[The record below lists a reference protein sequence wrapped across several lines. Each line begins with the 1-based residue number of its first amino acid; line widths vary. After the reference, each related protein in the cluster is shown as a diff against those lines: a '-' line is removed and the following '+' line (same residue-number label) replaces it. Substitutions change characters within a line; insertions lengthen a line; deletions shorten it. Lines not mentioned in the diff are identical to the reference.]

1 MNWDGINEFIAVY
14 ETTSFTATA
23 KQLDCS
29 TAHVSRTISV
39 LEKRLGTKL
48 FYRTTRKVSPTDA
61 ATIYYQHCRQI
72 ADALKEAELALN
84 RLQTSPKGILTI
96 TAPVAFGESHIAPLL
111 NDFIQQYPDL
121 ELRCQLTNQAL
132 DLVADGYDLAIRIGR
147 LSNSSMMAR
156 KLSSRRLYLCASPD
170 YLQRHGEPHTL
181 SELPSHDCLQGTL
194 DHWRFKYNG
203 QERNVRIH
211 GRIRYNSGHALLDA
225 ALKGLGIA
233 QLPDYYA
240 EKALQEGTLIRLL
253 TPFQCE
259 DEGIWALYP
268 QNRLLSPK
276 VRLLIDF
283 LMTKLN

>member
-147 LSNSSMMAR
+147 LCNSSMMAR
-156 KLSSRRLYLCASPD
+156 
-170 YLQRHGEPHTL
+170 
-181 SELPSHDCLQGTL
+181 
-194 DHWRFKYNG
+194 
-203 QERNVRIH
+203 
-211 GRIRYNSGHALLDA
+211 
-225 ALKGLGIA
+225 
-233 QLPDYYA
+233 
-240 EKALQEGTLIRLL
+240 
-253 TPFQCE
+253 
-259 DEGIWALYP
+259 
-268 QNRLLSPK
+268 
-276 VRLLIDF
+276 
-283 LMTKLN
+283 

>member
-1 MNWDGINEFIAVY
+1 MNWDGISEFIAVY
-14 ETTSFTATA
+14 ETTSFTMAA
-23 KQLDCS
+23 KQLHCS
-29 TAHVSRTISV
+29 TAHVSRCISL
-39 LEKRLGTKL
+39 LENRLGTKL

-72 ADALKEAELALN
+72 ADALKEAEQALN
-84 RLQTSPKGILTI
+84 DLQSSPKGILNI

-240 EKALQEGTLIRLL
+240 ENALQQGTLIRLL

-259 DEGIWALYP
+259 DEGIWAIYP

-283 LMTKLN
+283 LAEKLN